1 MGPNPRKNEVLLF
14 VRDYAFIPFD
24 KWEEA
29 EQFQKEHNVVFCK
42 CGNCFPD
49 EGNK

>member
-1 MGPNPRKNEVLLF
+1 MLLF